1 MKGPAEGAGTGSQWR
16 DRQRRG
22 GTGSQWRDW
31 QRGEVRDVLIYS
43 LLLLNFLHFRELT
56 DENTFRP
63 MLRVLQRASREVQ
76 SLGSG
81 SDELESWFQ
90 LAAECFRCLRNA
102 CVRCARNQSL
112 IRAAGLIDETVFL
125 TERLVTTN
133 LLPESGLVALR
144 CGLQFLGNAAAGNPD
159 SQNSI
164 WTRAFPELFL
174 NCLKSRDDKVSAYGA
189 MVFFTCLSED
199 KMPDLQDELDVALSV
214 ITGYQNDPEA
224 EWLHLIVT
232 GHLLK
237 CPQLVKAMYLK
248 QTHQERITMLEI
260 ISARFNEQDPV
271 SSEESSS
278 LRQIGEFISECFQS
292 QCRAV
297 LKLAAPGEGDD
308 DTEAL
313 VVVRLLDVLCE
324 MTSNNDY
331 LSCLQSQS
339 SLLEG
344 LIDILRLTHLAG
356 KQAKNIFTSVHTA
369 TLGSELT
376 HAVVGFKAQL
386 IRMIGNL
393 CYKHKDNQEKVYQLD
408 GIPLIL
414 DNCSIDDNNPFLNQW
429 TVYAIRNLTENNERN
444 QELIASMER
453 QGLADTSVLKSMGYD
468 VEERDGKLV
477 LKSTRKS

>member
-1 MKGPAEGAGTGSQWR
+1 MFPVFEERLRALCPQPEPHQVGFLLKLATAFTSCLFIR
-16 DRQRRG
+16 DGLTIRG
-22 GTGSQWRDW
+22 G
-31 QRGEVRDVLIYS
+31 GEIQ
-43 LLLLNFLHFRELT
+43 
-56 DENTFRP
+56 ENTFRP

-112 IRAAGLIDETVFL
+112 IRWDFSLKLLNFL
-125 TERLVTTN
+125 FFSFLS
-133 LLPESGLVALR
+133 PPPPALR

-393 CYKHKDNQEKVYQLD
+393 CYKHKDNQEKVGEQNLD